1 MMDMIDKSSVFSN
14 RRLLFTKLDQISR
27 VGTVISAAISSEI
40 PTSYISNS
48 AEVTGGI
55 ESGDLKV
62 VYRDVFASGWE
73 EGN

>member
-1 MMDMIDKSSVFSN
+1 MRIY
-14 RRLLFTKLDQISR
+14 
-27 VGTVISAAISSEI
+27 AAISSEI

-48 AEVTGGI
+48 AGVTGI